1 MTKQWRTLWGVCA
14 LLAVLLSAGCA
25 EMRHGDSGWKEEDP
39 KLKVAATLFPYY
51 DFARQ
56 IAGDAADLTLVIP
69 AGMDSH
75 SFEPTPA
82 DMRTIQE
89 ADVLICNGGAMEH

>member
-1 MTKQWRTLWGVCA
+1 MSL
-14 LLAVLLSAGCA
+14 
-25 EMRHGDSGWKEEDP
+25 P
-39 KLKVAATLFPYY
+39 LFPYY

-56 IAGDAADLTLVIP
+56 IAGDKIELDMVVP

-82 DMRTIQE
+82 DMRMIQE
-89 ADVLICNGGAMEH
+89 ADILICNGGAMEHWVSQVMEALDTSHMTILTIDGLRGCSGGRGRGRDGR